1 MAQTVNFGLVN
12 LETNQYNPE
21 VTYNQ
26 NLEKLDVLIQIC
38 ANSISNT
45 PPAGT
50 NGLVVI
56 VGTSPTGAFTTHNNK
71 IAYYYNGWKFIIPV
85 VGWIATISTTLA
97 LVMWNGSSWDTPS
110 LSSNFSDAA
119 FYVNKVSDATAKVK
133 FNLTNVPTS
142 TTADISLKQSVVL
155 AKQNFS
161 ATSNP
166 TSSDDSYDISSIWV
180 NTSTNDIFVC
190 VNNTSGNAI
199 WKQMAGATGSGD
211 VLGPVSSIDNEIVIF
226 NGTTG
231 ENIQGS
237 GIIITDNKQ
246 LYKHF
251 LYLENKTIAYTITG
265 ADSGKFIIVNSSSNL
280 NITLPQTTT
289 ETINEGFYCKIIR
302 RGSGTV
308 TLVTQGSDTIES
320 KNSYVSISP
329 RYGEITVVKI
339 VNGTPNTWYLSG
351 DLA

>member
-21 VTYNQ
+21 IIYNQ

-45 PPAGT
+45 PPTGT

-56 VGTSPTGAFTTHNNK
+56 VGTSPTGAFATHNNK
-71 IAYYYNGWKFIIPV
+71 IAYYYNGWKFIVPV

-97 LVMWNGSSWDTPS
+97 LLMWNGSSWSSPS
-110 LSSNFSDAA
+110 LSFNFSDSS
-119 FYVNKVSDATAKVK
+119 FYVTKTSDNTARVK
-133 FNLTNVPTS
+133 FDLTNIPTS
-142 TTADISLKQSVVL
+142 TTANISLKQSVVL

-161 ATSNP
+161 ATTDP

-180 NTSTNDIFVC
+180 NTSTNNIFVC
-190 VNNTSGNAI
+190 VKNTTGNAV

-211 VLGPVSSIDNEIVIF
+211 VLGPINSTDNEIVRF
-226 NGTTG
+226 DGTTG
-231 ENIQGS
+231 ENIHGS

-265 ADSGKFIIVNSSSNL
+265 ADSGKLIIVNSSSNL

-289 ETINEGFYCKIIR
+289 ETINEGFHCKVVR
-302 RGSGTV
+302 RGTGTV
-308 TLVTQGSDTIES
+308 TFVLQGTDTIES
-320 KNSYVSISP
+320 KNNYVSISP
-329 RYGEITVVKI
+329 RYGEAKITKI
-339 VNGTPNTWYLSG
+339 VNGSPNTWYLSG
-351 DLA
+351 DLG